1 MQGYLS
7 NSSKEIDEIN
17 KERKEA
23 RIKMTEIE
31 NKLVGFVQEKKQMA
45 QGREF
50 LMERIVRLESELD
63 DFE

>member
-1 MQGYLS
+1 MKTELKQLKEMQGYLS

-31 NKLVGFVQEKKQMA
+31 NKLVGFIQEKKQIA
-45 QGREF
+45 
-50 LMERIVRLESELD
+50 
-63 DFE
+63 